1 MNDIYFL
8 VNLYLENVRSKKG
21 ELNSFVSMKKV
32 SMSETKVGWPLAWYL
47 KEKYFFLM
55 KSSKLKSL

>member
-32 SMSETKVGWPLAWYL
+32 SMSEAKVGWPLAWYL
-47 KEKYFFLM
+47 KEKYFFNELV
-55 KSSKLKSL
+55 